1 MTGNGDFDN
10 IRSNFGESFVKL
22 SCNDLS
28 VLDSFTPWNWQDLNI
43 GDKDL
48 GSSGPVCIPGTNYL
62 VGAGKTGKLYS
73 LDRRHMGGVGDAH
86 THTNHDIDEVQA
98 TSDPPQPITDHDHH
112 VHGSPVYYEPLSRL
126 YLWGENDVLK
136 AFTIDRTT
144 GHFSQMPVATGQT
157 VAPSGMPGGML
168 SLSANGN
175 ADAIIWA
182 VLPLSL

>member
-1 MTGNGDFDN
+1 MKCK
-10 IRSNFGESFVKL
+10 R
-22 SCNDLS
+22 
-28 VLDSFTPWNWQDLNI
+28 P
-43 GDKDL
+43 
-48 GSSGPVCIPGTNYL
+48 
-62 VGAGKTGKLYS
+62 
-73 LDRRHMGGVGDAH
+73 
-86 THTNHDIDEVQA
+86 A

-182 VLPLSL
+182 VLPLSGDANRQRLVDGVLRAFDALTLREIWNSNALPANRLGSFAKFAPPTIANGRVYVPTYDGKCVVYGL